1 MKKLLITMTILFFA
15 SCSLEKFER
24 PVADEEQSVSDEKIS
39 ENDIADGDEINDD
52 FVEIKDDLNDELN
65 DISEIPDY
73 DFIYLE
79 GVLCTGQQ
87 KCYNN
92 DEEIVC
98 PGIESI
104 YHGNDYQNILESKCL
119 KPDLTVKDTGSGKIV
134 IDRITALI
142 WQRTLSDE
150 KYTWSAAINYCES
163 LQYGG
168 YDDWRLPDLREMR
181 TIVSFGNENPPAIHP
196 SYFLNTPPEV
206 FWTSSENITDK
217 TLGAFVDF
225 MYGGS
230 GLRYKDGEYSAR
242 CVRGNEL
249 PLKDVDEKTVKENAI
264 VIDPLSHLV
273 WNRQFVAGKTWE
285 KALEYCKKL
294 NYGGRSDWR
303 LPNINELQT
312 LISMVDS
319 LPASALKDI
328 PSEKFWS
335 STTDS
340 LYYAFYALTVDFRNG
355 EITGEKKT
363 GENSFLCVTGD
374 IAKEKD
380 MCSDDKGCPEGE
392 FCVDLYCYKDEDAC
406 SSDNKCADGS
416 SCYNGLCF
424 SSDLFVSR
432 WQTGLSGISQKNE
445 IRLPLVENGTYDF
458 TVFWGDKTSSVVK
471 FWSDPA
477 VLHRYEVPGTYTV
490 AIEGKLE
497 GWSFCKF
504 DPYEQKCKNANDS
517 NKLMEIDQWGG
528 FMMGET
534 ESQFAGCSYLD
545 VKASDVPD
553 LSKTS
558 SLKAAFWNC
567 YNLKGGH
574 SFNNWNV
581 SNVTNMRYLFNKAE
595 SFNQDISG
603 WDVSKVTDMG
613 WLFNGAADFNED
625 ISVWDVSKVTNFSW
639 AFNGAVSFNQDISRW
654 NVSSATHMYKTFSHA
669 FSFNQDISDW
679 DVSNV
684 INMSYMFENAV
695 SFDQDISDW
704 NVSAVTEM
712 SNMFYEA
719 ASFNRDLEKWDVS
732 NVTMMDYMF
741 YGADV
746 FNGDVTEWNVSK
758 VLDMDSMFEG
768 AVSFDQDL
776 SKWNVANVTSFN
788 NFIKNGT
795 LSTENYDALLNGW
808 SKLSLKSGR
817 SFNGGKSKYSSS
829 GETGRSVL
837 VNDFKWII
845 TDGGKE

>member
-1 MKKLLITMTILFFA
+1 MKKLFIIAIFIFSV

-24 PVADEEQSVSDEKIS
+24 TDADEEQSVSDKEIS
-39 ENDIADGDEINDD
+39 ENDTADYDTADTFDIDINDED
-52 FVEIKDDLNDELN
+52 DTVE
-65 DISEIPDY
+65 SPDY
-73 DFIYLE
+73 DLIYVE

-92 DEEIVC
+92 DEETVC
-98 PGIESI
+98 PGTESI
-104 YHGNDYQNILESKCL
+104 YYGNDFQNVIESKCL
-119 KPDLTVKDTGSGKIV
+119 EQDMTVKDTGSGKIV
-134 IDRITALI
+134 IDRNTALI

-150 KYTWSAAINYCES
+150 KYTWSAAINYCDS
-163 LQYGG
+163 LEYGG

-206 FWTSSENITDK
+206 FWTSSENISDK

-230 GLRYKDGEYSAR
+230 GLRYKYGEYSAR
-242 CVRGNEL
+242 CVRGDEL
-249 PLKDVDEKTVKENAI
+249 PLKEFDEKTVKENAI

-285 KALEYCKKL
+285 RALEYCKKL

-303 LPNINELQT
+303 LPNINELHT
-312 LISMVDS
+312 LISMVDDQ
-319 LPASALKDI
+319 PASVLKDI
-328 PSEKFWS
+328 PSERFWS

-340 LYYAFYALTVDFRNG
+340 FYYAFYALTVDFKNG
-355 EITGEKKT
+355 GITGEKKT
-363 GENSFLCVTGD
+363 EEKRFLCVTGD
-374 IAKEKD
+374 TAKEKD
-380 MCSDDKGCPEGE
+380 ICSDDKGCPEGE
-392 FCVDLYCYKDEDAC
+392 FCVDMYCYKDEEAC
-406 SSDNKCADGS
+406 ASDNKCADGS
-416 SCYNGLCF
+416 SCYNGRCF
-424 SSDLFVSR
+424 SSGLFVSR
-432 WQTGLSGISQKNE
+432 WQTVFPGVSQKNE
-445 IRLPLVENGTYDF
+445 IKLPLVENGTYDF
-458 TVFWGDKTSSVVK
+458 TVFWGDKTSSVIK
-471 FWSDPA
+471 SWSDPDA
-477 VLHRYEVPGTYTV
+477 LHRYEVQGTYTV

-504 DPYEQKCKNANDS
+504 DPYELKCNNKNDS
-517 NKLMEIDQWGG
+517 NKLMTIDQWGG
-528 FMMGET
+528 LVMGET
-534 ESQFAGCSYLD
+534 ESQFAGCSNLD
-545 VKASDVPD
+545 VKADDVPD

-567 YNLKGGH
+567 YNLKGGP
-574 SFNNWNV
+574 SFNNWDV
-581 SNVTNMRYLFNKAE
+581 SGVTNMRHLFNNAGC
-595 SFNQDISG
+595 FDQDISK

-613 WLFNGAADFNED
+613 WIFNGASDFNQD

-639 AFNGAVSFNQDISRW
+639 AFNGAASFDQDISSW
-654 NVSSATHMYKTFSHA
+654 NVSSATHMYKMFSHA
-669 FSFNQDISDW
+669 FSFDQDISGW

-695 SFDQDISDW
+695 SFNQDLSEWD
-704 NVSAVTEM
+704 VSSVTEM

-719 ASFNRDLEKWDVS
+719 ASFN
-732 NVTMMDYMF
+732 
-741 YGADV
+741 
-746 FNGDVTEWNVSK
+746 GDVTEWNVSN
-758 VLDMDSMFEG
+758 VLNMDFMFEE

-808 SKLSLKSGR
+808 SKLPLKSGR